1 MEQVIG
7 AAQAEQDAFFYRTH
21 AGAELDLLI
30 IRGGKRYG
38 FEFKFEDA
46 PRATRSMHVARKD
59 LKLTHLWVIFGGE
72 RSMPLA
78 DGISTMP
85 LADIGKAVEVMG
97 S

>member
-7 AAQAEQDAFFYRTH
+7 ATEAEQDAYFYRTH

-46 PRATRSMHVARKD
+46 PKPTRSMHVAMDD
-59 LKLTHLWVIFGGE
+59 LKLERIWVVHGGS
-72 RSMPLA
+72 RSLPLA
-78 DGISTMP
+78 EGISTLP
-85 LADIGKAVEVMG
+85 LGRIAEAKREMET
-97 S
+97 